1 MGSKEKRFAA
11 AVLSECED
19 VNDVDA
25 LLKRLE
31 QTPWVALLRPLACRR
46 L

>member
-31 QTPWVALLRPLACRR
+31 QTP
-46 L
+46 